1 MSPNSGRVGDE
12 GDTPTPNGSAG
23 SNNDPAEPTGASPAD
38 EGPDAGVDGAEAGV
52 DDLDARLEAI
62 FDEEPDPLAEAL
74 RERDEYLDNL
84 RRLQAEFDNYRKRVT
99 RQAEELTERAGAA
112 VLERMLPA
120 LDALDLAR
128 AHAGE
133 PTDAVAAQLA
143 AALGQIASL
152 ARDALAKD
160 GLERID
166 EAGVEFDPAIH
177 DAVAHDPSEG
187 DDRSGVIVAEIL
199 RPGYRLK
206 GRVVRPAMV
215 RVKG

>member
-1 MSPNSGRVGDE
+1 MSSNPGAVGGEDE
-12 GDTPTPNGSAG
+12 VSTPADSAEP
-23 SNNDPAEPTGASPAD
+23 DKVPAEPAGAPLEQESSGD
-38 EGPDAGVDGAEAGV
+38 QV
-52 DDLDARLEAI
+52 DDLDARVEAI
-62 FDEEPDPLAEAL
+62 FDEELDPLAEAL

-99 RQAEELTERAGAA
+99 RQTEELTERAAAA

-143 AALGQIASL
+143 EALGQIAAL

-160 GLERID
+160 GLDRID
-166 EAGVEFDPAIH
+166 EVGVAFDPSIH
-177 DAVAHDPSEG
+177 DAVAHDPA
-187 DDRSGVIVAEIL
+187 DDDSHSGVIVAEVL